1 VISRSGGHSVV
12 AADAAERFGFRLAP
26 LPDDFIEHVR
36 GLIRTDVIALNNP
49 IDLGLIFDFDLYGRI
64 VEECLRMLSPD
75 AVLLVNTYSL
85 NEAEGA
91 HRLARRVEEI
101 VKESGRP
108 IALCVYSQGAEKQTT
123 QQETNIPIFG
133 EIDDALRGLAASRDW
148 NHWRTSHSNATS
160 RAAPVSLP
168 EGAEQLLARSGVLTA
183 DQALAL
189 CQTYGIPVAP
199 FEVVDDSDG
208 AVKAAGRLG
217 YPVAI
222 KALATQLLHKSDVG
236 GVVLG
241 LPDAAAVRRE
251 AAVMLAKIAEPTR
264 LTKLLIQRMVGDG
277 LEVILGGKRDRSFGP
292 VVMFG
297 LGGIYVEVLGDVAL
311 RVAPLSQTD
320 AKEMV
325 DEIRGKR
332 LLDEI
337 RGQPPLDRKE
347 LIEALLSVS
356 RMLVDNPDIAEVDVN
371 PLIVLEHGVAAVDA
385 RVVFSDGRTA

>member
-1 VISRSGGHSVV
+1 
-12 AADAAERFGFRLAP
+12 
-26 LPDDFIEHVR
+26 
-36 GLIRTDVIALNNP
+36 
-49 IDLGLIFDFDLYGRI
+49 
-64 VEECLRMLSPD
+64 
-75 AVLLVNTYSL
+75 
-85 NEAEGA
+85 
-91 HRLARRVEEI
+91 
-101 VKESGRP
+101 
-108 IALCVYSQGAEKQTT
+108 
-123 QQETNIPIFG
+123 
-133 EIDDALRGLAASRDW
+133 
-148 NHWRTSHSNATS
+148 
-160 RAAPVSLP
+160 
-168 EGAEQLLARSGVLTA
+168 VLTA

>member
-1 VISRSGGHSVV
+1 MP
-12 AADAAERFGFRLAP
+12 AERFGFRLAP

-64 VEECLRMLSPD
+64 VEECLSMLSPD

-123 QQETNIPIFG
+123 QQETNIPIFARSMTPCEDWLPHEIGTIG
-133 EIDDALRGLAASRDW
+133 EPATVTQLLARAPASR
-148 NHWRTSHSNATS
+148 
-160 RAAPVSLP
+160 P

-199 FEVVDDSDG
+199 FEVVDDSEG
-208 AVKAAGRLG
+208 AVKAADRLG

-236 GVVLG
+236 GVALG
-241 LPDAAAVRRE
+241 LPDAVAVRRE
-251 AAVMLAKIAEPTR
+251 AAAMLAKIAEPTG
-264 LTKLLIQRMVGDG
+264 LTRLLIQRMVGGG

-297 LGGIYVEVLGDVAL
+297 LGGIYVEVLGDVAF

-320 AKEMV
+320 AEEMI
-325 DEIRGKR
+325 DEIRGNR
-332 LLDEI
+332 LLDGI
-337 RGQPPLDRKE
+337 AASRLRDRKK

-356 RMLVDNPDIAEVDVN
+356 RMLVDNPRIAEVDVN

-385 RVVFSDGRTA
+385 RVVLSDGRMA